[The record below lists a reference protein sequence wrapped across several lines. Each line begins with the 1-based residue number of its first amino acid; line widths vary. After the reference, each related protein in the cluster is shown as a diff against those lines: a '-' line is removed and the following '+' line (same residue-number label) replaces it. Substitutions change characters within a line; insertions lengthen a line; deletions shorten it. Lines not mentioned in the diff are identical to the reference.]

1 MATTSLG
8 KEFEDNIKNAK
19 VVVKTV
25 KMINIQ
31 TKSEDKKYAR
41 EGQFSVS
48 NRKRLDFLSRSS
60 QCVLPQA
67 VPNVPTLLNISAG
80 KN

>member
-8 KEFEDNIKNAK
+8 KEFEDNIKSAK

-48 NRKRLDFLSRSS
+48 NRKSRSS
-60 QCVLPQA
+60 ECVLPQA

-80 KN
+80 KNKSS